1 MKFFPT
7 IDDVIDH
14 ALAFSRVM
22 VAHAGFEAE
31 VRNLQS
37 TIVGDETFGE
47 QPCNQWP
54 ADKRPAR
61 MANLIKERLGEI
73 EEIHP
78 IKALLARAIKP
89 TRARNLLA
97 HGTWW
102 CFDPETSTITVRHG
116 TVRPGEPVHV
126 EWTADGIKRVA
137 ETFLDLEAELFNL
150 RRDLELNWFE
160 ADWPY
165 LE

>member
-126 EWTADGIKRVA
+126 EVDGRWNQ
-137 ETFLDLEAELFNL
+137 ES
-150 RRDLELNWFE
+150 RRDLPRSRSRTVQPTARSRAELVRG
-160 ADWPY
+160 
-165 LE
+165 